1 MGRATRIELTTS
13 RATIWRSNQLSYT
26 RHLFGA
32 PEEIRTPDTR
42 LRRPLLYPTELQAH
56 IKRSSILPL
65 GKKNCGAGDGNRTH
79 ATSLEGWNST
89 IELHPHLCDFGAVS
103 TTLVYNSTYPKNCQI
118 FFALFFIFS
127 VKNFNCN
134 YLYQNSQKML
144 KTNSKKLRER
154 ILGIHFLK
162 RLGYVIIKAEMR
174 KHEVFMDIYA
184 P

>member
-1 MGRATRIELTTS
+1 MRLKRFEPLTHGLEGRCSI
-13 RATIWRSNQLSYT
+13 QLSYRRILDT
-26 RHLFGA
+26 SPIFGG
-32 PEEIRTPDTR
+32 IC
-42 LRRPLLYPTELQAH
+42 LRPL
-56 IKRSSILPL
+56 S
-65 GKKNCGAGDGNRTH
+65 KNGGAGDGNRTH

-144 KTNSKKLRER
+144 KTNSKKIAGENTRYSFSKTARVCYNKGGNAEAR
-154 ILGIHFLK
+154 NIYGHFRAL
-162 RLGYVIIKAEMR
+162 IQT
-174 KHEVFMDIYA
+174 
-184 P
+184 